1 MTAQGKLIGVVF
13 IVVGLVI
20 VVGAAVCL
28 SPSLSEGKLR
38 LSGFALG
45 VGLAFV
51 FITLPLIVV
60 GVFMMVR
67 GQSESQQM
75 AEVVKE
81 KKLLNMVQ
89 SRGKVKISDA
99 AIELDA
105 PLDQVKNY
113 LYDLVGKNLFS
124 GYINWQEGVL
134 YAKQASEMRTTRCP
148 HCGGERELV
157 GKGVVKCPYCGSEL
171 FL

>member
-1 MTAQGKLIGVVF
+1 ML
-13 IVVGLVI
+13 
-20 VVGAAVCL
+20 
-28 SPSLSEGKLR
+28 
-38 LSGFALG
+38 
-45 VGLAFV
+45 
-51 FITLPLIVV
+51 
-60 GVFMMVR
+60 VR
-67 GQSESQQM
+67 GQSESRQM

-99 AIELDA
+99 ALELDA

-157 GKGVVKCPYCGSEL
+157 GKGIVKCPYCGSEL

>member
-13 IVVGLVI
+13 IIVGLVI
-20 VVGAAVCL
+20 VLGAAVCL
-28 SPSLSEGKLR
+28 SPSLAEGKLYA
-38 LSGFALG
+38 SGFALG

-51 FITLPLIVV
+51 FITLPLVVV
-60 GVFMMVR
+60 GVFMIVR
-67 GQSESQQM
+67 GQSESRQM

-99 AIELDA
+99 ALELDA

-157 GKGVVKCPYCGSEL
+157 GKGIVKCPYCGSEL